1 VKAIC
6 LSNPWLDCSGLI
18 DKVMASDQQQTSRPS
33 PPSTPSAPAESA
45 RISLSG
51 DVQASVLTIAGRLDS
66 GSFLQAWEQSVEP
79 CRRNVPRKL
88 LVDVSAMDYCDG
100 AGLGLLSELR
110 RIVASSHGKFEL
122 AGVREEHRRLLAM
135 SELTDPDAALRR
147 PAREGI
153 ILTLGR
159 FAAEV
164 MGDIRQIIT
173 FIGELLATLVWMAR
187 HPRRLRLGDML
198 ATAEKAGANATG
210 VVCLLGFLV
219 GLILAF
225 QTAGPLAVYG
235 VQPMIPTIVS
245 IAVVREM
252 GPLITA
258 IILAGRSGSAFAA
271 EIGTMKV
278 TEELNALKT
287 LGLEPVQFL
296 VVPRVLAALIVT
308 PVLTAFN
315 ILMSIIGA
323 YIVMAALGYSLSFY
337 INQVMGAVGLGDF
350 ISGIFKGLIFG
361 LIVAGIGCLRGMQTR
376 SGPGAVGDSTTRA
389 VVSGIVLTIVADAV
403 LGVLFYYLHI

>member
-1 VKAIC
+1 
-6 LSNPWLDCSGLI
+6 
-18 DKVMASDQQQTSRPS
+18 MS
-33 PPSTPSAPAESA
+33 PAAVDRST
-45 RISLSG
+45 RISIAG
-51 DVQASVLTIAGRLDS
+51 DALRTVLTIAGRLDS
-66 GSFLQAWEQSVEP
+66 GSFLQAWDQAVEP
-79 CRRNVPRKL
+79 CRKAAPQR
-88 LVDVSAMDYCDG
+88 LVVDLSAMDYCDG

-110 RIVASSHGKFEL
+110 RIVTSANGKFEL

-135 SELTDPDAALRR
+135 SELSDPDGSLRR
-147 PAREGI
+147 PPREGAI
-153 ILTLGR
+153 ITLGR
-159 FAAEV
+159 FANEV
-164 MGDIRQIIT
+164 LGDIRQIVT

-187 HPRRLRLGDML
+187 HPRRLRLSDML

-225 QTAGPLAVYG
+225 QTAGPLAAYG
-235 VQPMIPTIVS
+235 AQPMIPTLVS

-308 PVLTAFN
+308 PVLTALN
-315 ILMSIIGA
+315 MLMSIIGA
-323 YIVMAALGYSLSFY
+323 YVVMAALGYTLSFY
-337 INQVMGAVGLGDF
+337 ANQVLGAVSLGDF
-350 ISGIFKGLIFG
+350 VSGIFKGLVFG

-403 LGVLFYYLHI
+403 LGVVFYYLHI

>member
-1 VKAIC
+1 MV
-6 LSNPWLDCSGLI
+6 
-18 DKVMASDQQQTSRPS
+18 SDQQPAVPASEADRSANISITGDTQ
-33 PPSTPSAPAESA
+33 STM
-45 RISLSG
+45 LS
-51 DVQASVLTIAGRLDS
+51 IAGRLDS
-66 GSFLQAWEQSVEP
+66 GTFLQAWEESVEP
-79 CRRNVPRKL
+79 CRRNVPRR
-88 LVDVSAMDYCDG
+88 LVVDLSAMDYCDG

-110 RIVASSHGKFEL
+110 RIVTSANGKFEL
-122 AGVREEHRRLLAM
+122 SGVREEHRRLLAM
-135 SELTDPDAALRR
+135 SELSDPDGSLRR
-147 PAREGI
+147 PPREGAI
-153 ILTLGR
+153 ITLGR
-159 FAAEV
+159 FANEV
-164 MGDIRQIIT
+164 LGDIRQIVT

-187 HPRRLRLGDML
+187 HPRRLRLSDML

-225 QTAGPLAVYG
+225 QTAGPLAAYG
-235 VQPMIPTIVS
+235 AQPMIPTLVS

-308 PVLTAFN
+308 PVLTALN
-315 ILMSIIGA
+315 MLMSVIGA
-323 YIVMAALGYSLSFY
+323 YVVMAALGYTLSFY
-337 INQVMGAVGLGDF
+337 ANQVLGAVSLGDF
-350 ISGIFKGLIFG
+350 VSGIFKGLVFG

-403 LGVLFYYLHI
+403 LGVVFYYLHI